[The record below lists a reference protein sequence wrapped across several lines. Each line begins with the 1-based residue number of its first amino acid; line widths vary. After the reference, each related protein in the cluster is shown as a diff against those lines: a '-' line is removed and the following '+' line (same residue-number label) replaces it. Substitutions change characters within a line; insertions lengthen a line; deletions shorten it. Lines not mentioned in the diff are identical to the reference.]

1 MNETDTSPEKEHAV
15 TNDEKK
21 ENSDTNC
28 FEFGAHFKYNDL
40 CLVLAH
46 LVSNTKPIQC
56 VALSKKE
63 EQKKEAIEVKSR
75 NFNVNYVVKNSHYY
89 FNEHKIITKDNKTN
103 INKKGVIHGE
113 RILNALHNNNIKVI
127 KTNKNRVNAFKENNR
142 HNIHSNSKAP
152 KSTSNPKKANTKP
165 ISIVKIDL
173 KNKTNTVG
181 KKSKSQNVIKNNII
195 KQKNNDI
202 IKRKAY
208 SSSNSKKKT
217 SNFPLQYAEIQLDNS
232 NPKRI
237 ATVNCIKSM
246 VKKSLRQ
253 LGMNSVNKSK
263 SKSTS
268 KGNSTKK
275 YSTIEGKSRN
285 NNIKKMSHLQ
295 TDNNVKKVN
304 KVNRPSSHKK
314 NTSNTQQKKLNYK
327 DIHDKVSSIKQNIQI
342 TSNKFHTLNYTKK
355 EIKYPS
361 SSKIVKT
368 TPNSLCTSQNNAKPN
383 SNITISIDVSVND
396 KVSIRNKRAII
407 KNHIL
412 TSSINKMQKHIEQ
425 LYQNNSKINSK
436 VRSHNN
442 TNIYTNSTMNESSK
456 DNQNNSFLNKNRL
469 PITLG
474 KYEGYQISK
483 KKYNNV
489 SKKTKDI

>member
-1 MNETDTSPEKEHAV
+1 MNETDTSPEKEHVV

-21 ENSDTNC
+21 ENSDINF
-28 FEFGAHFKYNDL
+28 FEYGAHFKYNEL

-46 LVSNTKPIQC
+46 LANNKKPTQC
-56 VALSKKE
+56 ITLSKKE
-63 EQKKEAIEVKSR
+63 EKKKESIEIKSR
-75 NFNVNYVVKNSHYY
+75 NFNVNYVVKNSNYY

-127 KTNKNRVNAFKENNR
+127 KTNKNRVNAFKDNNH
-142 HNIHSNSKAP
+142 HNIHNNSKAP
-152 KSTSNPKKANTKP
+152 KSTSNPKKTNAKP

-202 IKRKAY
+202 VKRKAY

-217 SNFPLQYAEIQLDNS
+217 SNFPLQYAEIQLDNP

-253 LGMNSVNKSK
+253 LGINSVNKSK

-275 YSTIEGKSRN
+275 YSATIELKSRN
-285 NNIKKMSHLQ
+285 SNIKKMNHLQ
-295 TDNNVKKVN
+295 TDNNIKKVD
-304 KVNRPSSHKK
+304 RLSSHKK
-314 NTSNTQQKKLNYK
+314 NTSNTHQKKLNYK
-327 DIHDKVSSIKQNIQI
+327 EIKDKVSSINQNIRV
-342 TSNKFHTLNYTKK
+342 TNKFHTLNISKK

-383 SNITISIDVSVND
+383 SNITISIDVSDNND

-412 TSSINKMQKHIEQ
+412 TSSINKMKKHIEQ
-425 LYQNNSKINSK
+425 LYQNNSKTKNQ

-442 TNIYTNSTMNESSK
+442 TNLYTNPNIIDSSK
-456 DNQNNSFLNKNRL
+456 DNQNNSFLNKNRI

-483 KKYNNV
+483 KKYYNIA
-489 SKKTKDI
+489 KKPKNT

>member
-1 MNETDTSPEKEHAV
+1 M
-15 TNDEKK
+15 
-21 ENSDTNC
+21 
-28 FEFGAHFKYNDL
+28 
-40 CLVLAH
+40 
-46 LVSNTKPIQC
+46 
-56 VALSKKE
+56 
-63 EQKKEAIEVKSR
+63 
-75 NFNVNYVVKNSHYY
+75 
-89 FNEHKIITKDNKTN
+89 
-103 INKKGVIHGE
+103 
-113 RILNALHNNNIKVI
+113 
-127 KTNKNRVNAFKENNR
+127 
-142 HNIHSNSKAP
+142 
-152 KSTSNPKKANTKP
+152 
-165 ISIVKIDL
+165 

-202 IKRKAY
+202 VKRKAY

-217 SNFPLQYAEIQLDNS
+217 SNFPLQYAEIQLDNP

-253 LGMNSVNKSK
+253 LGINSVNKSK

-275 YSTIEGKSRN
+275 YSTTIELKSRN
-285 NNIKKMSHLQ
+285 SNIKKMNHLQ
-295 TDNNVKKVN
+295 TDNNIKKVD
-304 KVNRPSSHKK
+304 RLSSHKK
-314 NTSNTQQKKLNYK
+314 NTSNTHQKKLNYK
-327 DIHDKVSSIKQNIQI
+327 EIKDKVSSINQNIRV
-342 TSNKFHTLNYTKK
+342 TNKFHTLNISKK

-383 SNITISIDVSVND
+383 SNITISIDVSDNND

-412 TSSINKMQKHIEQ
+412 TSSINKMKKHIEQ
-425 LYQNNSKINSK
+425 LYQNNSKTKNQ

-442 TNIYTNSTMNESSK
+442 TNLYTNPNIIDSSK
-456 DNQNNSFLNKNRL
+456 
-469 PITLG
+469 G
-474 KYEGYQISK
+474 KEI
-483 KKYNNV
+483 
-489 SKKTKDI
+489 I